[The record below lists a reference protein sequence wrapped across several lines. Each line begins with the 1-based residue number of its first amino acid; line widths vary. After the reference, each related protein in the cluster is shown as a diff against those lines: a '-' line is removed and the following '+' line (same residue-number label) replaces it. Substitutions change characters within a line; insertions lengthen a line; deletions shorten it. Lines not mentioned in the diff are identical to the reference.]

1 MIYHRSTSFPGA
13 AAQSVQPSLF
23 LGEMKREMQQRIQRG
38 EHPLPP
44 LFLDQTEARRAE
56 KKIWG
61 TTPPPPTFPY
71 LRVWMTA
78 PPCLS
83 QGLDSALKWHS
94 RLSEGEIAEFL
105 TN

>member
-1 MIYHRSTSFPGA
+1 M
-13 AAQSVQPSLF
+13 QPSLF

-38 EHPLPP
+38 ERPLPP

-56 KKIWG
+56 KKIG
-61 TTPPPPTFPY
+61 GPPPPPTLPY
-71 LRVWMTA
+71 LTVWMTA

-83 QGLDSALKWHS
+83 QGLDPALIWHS
-94 RLSEGEIAEFL
+94 RVSEGEIAEFL